1 MSRQRVTYKIID
13 GRRCKVTD
21 IGVDDFERAEY
32 NRFIVKH
39 KMFTT
44 FYEMVERFFAHTP
57 LGKALP
63 DWMPRGELAQIAG
76 DRRTMKELENKG
88 FSEET
93 QA

>member
-63 DWMPRGELAQIAG
+63 DWMPRGELPQIG
-76 DRRTMKELENKG
+76 KKEGQQFSGEQSG
-88 FSEET
+88 FHTEDE
-93 QA
+93 